1 MNTDSIDK
9 TSNPAPGAPGHYSPW
24 TSGAKTGIGRAH
36 NTSAV
41 ISFTIGKGVLNEVY
55 FPQMDIASIRECSFV
70 IADDRDFF
78 SDERTDTRQ
87 HQWTAAR
94 GIPAFSME
102 NTHIDNSYTIKKDIL
117 SDPLRNTVLQRIR
130 FDPSRPDLNLY
141 VFLTPHLHNSGSD
154 NEAWLGEYKG
164 MPMLFASCDGL
175 SLALACTS
183 GWERSSVGFIG
194 ASDGFSDL
202 KQNKK
207 LTRQYTYAGK
217 GNVQLCAAPIGNDFI
232 IAVGF
237 GHRPEEAAHQ
247 ARSSLL
253 DNFDNI
259 WQRYVRE
266 WKDWHRSMKKRIQ
279 GRAVKAK
286 YLRESSAALRISES
300 RRYPGAII
308 ASLSIPWGQS
318 EGVNHGLGYHLVWPR
333 DLVESAWGFLA
344 LDAEEDALRILNYL
358 FTVQNAD
365 GQWSQN
371 MWLDGRPCL
380 DKLQMDQV
388 ALPLLLVHSCYQRK
402 LIDRYAWQRYRA
414 GFIKAVSF
422 ILHHGPGTQEDRW
435 EQQAGLSPFTLAAE
449 IAALAAAAE
458 LLRHFGDNGM
468 AKHCLAT
475 ADGWNA
481 MIETWTYVKD
491 TATARRCGVDGY
503 YIRINPSDAPVQNV
517 KDQLLNIHHHT
528 QDTGNTPLG
537 DIVSVDALALV
548 RFGLRRAD
556 DPHILNTLAVI
567 DHELKKDLP
576 GGPCWRRF
584 TKDGYGEDEAGN
596 PFHGAGIGRSWPL
609 LTGERAHYEIA
620 AGNIRKAKKLFHTM
634 EALSYNGLFPEQVWD
649 ADDIPDKGLFKGRY
663 TNSAM
668 PLTWAQAE
676 YIKLAV
682 SLRHKKVFD
691 MPSGAVHRYCGR

>member
-1 MNTDSIDK
+1 MTTIDK
-9 TSNPAPGAPGHYSPW
+9 TADPAPGAPGHFSPW
-24 TSGAKTGIGRAH
+24 TSGAKTGVGRAH

-70 IADDRDFF
+70 IADGRDFF
-78 SDERTDTRQ
+78 SDERTDARQ
-87 HQWTAAR
+87 RQWTAAR
-94 GIPAFSME
+94 GVPAFSIE
-102 NTHIDNSYTIKKDIL
+102 NSGIGNSYIIRKDIL

-130 FDPSRPDLNLY
+130 FDPCRPDLQLY
-141 VFLTPHLHNSGSD
+141 VFLTPHLHNSGWD
-154 NEAWLGEYKG
+154 NEAWTGEYKG
-164 MPMLFASCDGL
+164 MPMLFAACDGL

-194 ASDGFSDL
+194 ASDGYTDL
-202 KQNKK
+202 LQNKK
-207 LTRQYTYAGK
+207 LTRQYSYAGK
-217 GNVQLCAAPIGNDFI
+217 GNVQLCAGPIGNNSI
-232 IAVGF
+232 IAIGF
-237 GHRPEEAAHQ
+237 GLRPEEAAHQ

-253 DNFDNI
+253 DDFDNI

-266 WKDWHRSMKKRIQ
+266 WKDWHQSMKKAIK
-279 GRAVKAK
+279 GNTVKAK
-286 YLRESSAALRISES
+286 YLRESSAALRVSES

-318 EGVNHGLGYHLVWPR
+318 KGVNHGLGYHLVWPR
-333 DLVESAWGFLA
+333 DLVESAWGLLA
-344 LDAEEDALRILNYL
+344 LGAEEDALRILNYL

-365 GQWSQN
+365 GKWSQN

-380 DKLQMDQV
+380 DKIQMDQV
-388 ALPLLLVHSCYQRK
+388 ALPLLLVHSCFRRK
-402 LIDRYAWQRYRA
+402 LIDRNTWQRYKA
-414 GFIKAVSF
+414 GILKAVSF
-422 ILHHGPGTQEDRW
+422 ILHYGPCTQEDRW
-435 EQQAGLSPFTLAAE
+435 EQQPGLSPFTLAAE
-449 IAALAAAAE
+449 IAALVAAAE
-458 LLRHFGDNGM
+458 LLRHFGDKKM
-468 AKHCLAT
+468 AKRCLSM

-481 MIETWTYVKD
+481 MIEMWTYVKG
-491 TATARRCGVDGY
+491 TATAKRCGADGY
-503 YIRINPSDAPVQNV
+503 YIRINPSNSPAQDV
-517 KDQLLNIHHHT
+517 KDHLLNIHHHLH
-528 QDTGNTPLG
+528 DTGQMPVG

-556 DPHILNTLAVI
+556 DPRILSTIAVI

-576 GGPCWRRF
+576 AGPCWRRF

-596 PFHGAGIGRSWPL
+596 PFQGVGIGRSWPL

-620 AGNIRKAKKLFHTM
+620 AGNIGKARKLFHTM

-649 ADDIPDKGLFKGRY
+649 AGDIPDKGLFKGRY

-682 SLRHKKVFD
+682 SLRHKKNIRHAARH
-691 MPSGAVHRYCGR
+691 GAALQ

>member
-1 MNTDSIDK
+1 MTTIDK
-9 TSNPAPGAPGHYSPW
+9 TADPAPGAPGHFSPW

-70 IADDRDFF
+70 IADGRDFF
-78 SDERTDTRQ
+78 SDERTDTHQR
-87 HQWTAAR
+87 QWTAAR
-94 GIPAFSME
+94 GVPAFSIE
-102 NTHIDNSYTIKKDIL
+102 NSGTGNSYIIRKDIL

-130 FDPSRPDLNLY
+130 FDPCRPDLQLY
-141 VFLTPHLHNSGSD
+141 VFLTPHLHNSGWD
-154 NEAWLGEYKG
+154 NEAWTGEYKG
-164 MPMLFASCDGL
+164 MPMLFAACDGL

-194 ASDGFSDL
+194 ASDGYTDL
-202 KQNKK
+202 LQNKK
-207 LTRQYTYAGK
+207 LTRQYSYAGK
-217 GNVQLCAAPIGNDFI
+217 GNVQLCAGPIGNSSI
-232 IAVGF
+232 IAIGF
-237 GHRPEEAAHQ
+237 GLRPEEAAHQ

-253 DNFDNI
+253 DDFDNI

-266 WKDWHRSMKKRIQ
+266 WKDWHQSMKKAIK
-279 GRAVKAK
+279 GNTVKAK
-286 YLRESSAALRISES
+286 YLRESSAALRVSES

-318 EGVNHGLGYHLVWPR
+318 KGVNHGLGYHLVWPR
-333 DLVESAWGFLA
+333 DLVETAWGLLA
-344 LDAEEDALRILNYL
+344 LGAEEDAMRILNYL

-365 GQWSQN
+365 GKWSQN

-380 DKLQMDQV
+380 DKIQMDQV
-388 ALPLLLVHSCYQRK
+388 ALPLLLVHSCFRRK
-402 LIDRYAWQRYRA
+402 LIDRNTWQRYKA
-414 GFIKAVSF
+414 GILKAVSF
-422 ILHHGPGTQEDRW
+422 ILHYGPCTQEDRW
-435 EQQAGLSPFTLAAE
+435 EQQPGLSPFTLAAE
-449 IAALAAAAE
+449 IAALVAAAE
-458 LLRHFGDNGM
+458 LLRHFGDKEM
-468 AKHCLAT
+468 AKRCLSM

-481 MIETWTYVKD
+481 MIEMWTYVKG
-491 TATARRCGVDGY
+491 TATAKRCGADGY
-503 YIRINPSDAPVQNV
+503 YIRINPSNSPAQDV
-517 KDQLLNIHHHT
+517 KDHLLNIHHHPH
-528 QDTGNTPLG
+528 DTGQIPVG
-537 DIVSVDALALV
+537 DVVSVDALALV

-556 DPHILNTLAVI
+556 DPRILSTIAVI

-576 GGPCWRRF
+576 AGPCWRRF

-596 PFHGAGIGRSWPL
+596 PFQGVGIGRSWPL

-620 AGNIRKAKKLFHTM
+620 AGNIGKARKLFHTM

-682 SLRHKKVFD
+682 SLRYKKIFD
-691 MPSGAVHRYCGR
+691 MPPGTAQRYSK